1 MHSAMVFAPHADD
14 ASAFCGGTLAKW
26 SANGWNII
34 LVRVT
39 DDARDSVGLTMEE
52 TKRRN
57 RAELEK
63 SCDILGIKEIVDLD
77 FPTDTL
83 ADIPLTKLRERFVYL
98 IRKYKPYAIF
108 SFDPYAHFEP
118 NMDHVRVAW
127 AVEEALWVSCFDL
140 HHPEHFKEGLEPFSV
155 CERWYFARNL
165 EKITC
170 AEDITE
176 FFSKR
181 VKALSAHETMMRNIL
196 NQFRLQLKTWG
207 YRVSVI
213 EEAYSGDYSGLL
225 EQVIYMQ
232 CSQIAEECG
241 MPEGTLAEGFR
252 VDRFGDMEA
261 FFQQFAEPLKDVPQG
276 PKRPF
281 FDKYW
286 PDE

>member
-1 MHSAMVFAPHADD
+1 MHTAMIFSPHADD

-39 DDARDSVGLTMEE
+39 DDARDSVGLTIEE
-52 TKRRN
+52 TVKRN

-63 SCDILGIKEIVDLD
+63 SCEILGIKEIIDLN

-98 IRKYKPYAIF
+98 MRKYKPYAIF

-118 NMDHVRVAW
+118 NMDHVRVAR

-165 EKITC
+165 EKITYV
-170 AEDITE
+170 ENITDY
-176 FFSKR
+176 FPQK
-181 VKALSAHETMMRNIL
+181 VHALSAHETMMRNL
-196 NQFRLQLKTWG
+196 LQSFRLQLKTWG
-207 YRVSVI
+207 YQIPLI
-213 EEAYSGDYSGLL
+213 EDAFSGDYTGLL
-225 EQVIYMQ
+225 EQVLYMQ
-232 CSQIAEECG
+232 ASGIAEECG
-241 MPEGTLAEGFR
+241 MPEGTLAEPFR
-252 VDRFGDMEA
+252 VERFGDMEA
-261 FFQQFAEPLKDVPQG
+261 FFQQMAEPIDGTTQG

-281 FDKYW
+281 LDTFW
-286 PDE
+286 SEE